1 MTEKSGETSVRITPY
16 AGRYE
21 TFRALHHGARPLLLP
36 NAWDRAT
43 ALALAAAGF
52 AAVGTT
58 SLGVAAAA
66 GRPDAEG
73 STRAETLGLAGVAT
87 RLTCPLTVD
96 IEGGFGGGPEEIA
109 ALCAEL
115 AALGAAGVNLEDG
128 RPDGTLADPRFQA
141 DAVAAIKERVP
152 DLFVNAR
159 TDPYWLGLD
168 APLRTA
174 LDRAATYAEAGAD
187 GVFVPGIATAADIS
201 TAVENL
207 RTPGM
212 PKPPR
217 KGEPLTYNY
226 PGSGSAGGRANS
238 QPVDNARLPLNVL
251 FLPAHHTLAALADL
265 GVARISL
272 GSLLYRAALHAA
284 VTTAQAIAENTPI
297 RTDLPSYGEIQKLIG
312 PPAR

>member
-1 MTEKSGETSVRITPY
+1 MTS
-16 AGRYE
+16 YE
-21 TFRALHHGARPLLLP
+21 DFRALHHGGGPLLLP
-36 NAWDRAT
+36 NAWDHTT

-73 STRAETLGLAGVAT
+73 ATRAETLALAGVAD
-87 RLTCPLTVD
+87 RLPCPLTVD

-115 AALGAAGVNLEDG
+115 AGLGVAGVNLEDG
-128 RPDGTLADPRFQA
+128 RPDGTLVDPRFLA
-141 DAVAAIKERVP
+141 DAVSAIKERVP

-187 GVFVPGIATAADIS
+187 GVFIPGIAAAEDIS

-207 RTPGM
+207 RNAGAPTSSRRGT
-212 PKPPR
+212 
-217 KGEPLTYNY
+217 PLTFNS
-226 PGSGSAGGRANS
+226 SGHGGADARVNS
-238 QPVDNARLPLNVL
+238 QPVDNAPLPLNVL
-251 FLPAHHTLAALADL
+251 FLPAHHTLTALADL
-265 GVARISL
+265 GVARVSL

-284 VTTAQAIAENTPI
+284 VTTARAIADGAPV
-297 RTDLPSYGEIQKLIG
+297 RTDLPSYGEIQKLIE
-312 PPAR
+312 P

>member
-1 MTEKSGETSVRITPY
+1 MTTYG
-16 AGRYE
+16 G
-21 TFRALHHGARPLLLP
+21 FRALHRRGEPLLLP
-36 NAWDRAT
+36 NAWDHAT

-73 STRAETLGLAGVAT
+73 ATRAETLALAGVAA
-87 RLTCPLTVD
+87 RLPCPLTVD
-96 IEGGFGGGPEEIA
+96 IEGGFGGGPEDIA

-115 AALGAAGVNLEDG
+115 ATLGAAGVNLEDG

-141 DAVAAIKERVP
+141 DAVSAITERVP

-187 GVFVPGIATAADIS
+187 GIFIPGITTGTDIS
-201 TAVENL
+201 TAV
-207 RTPGM
+207 
-212 PKPPR
+212 
-217 KGEPLTYNY
+217 
-226 PGSGSAGGRANS
+226 
-238 QPVDNARLPLNVL
+238 DNAPLPLNVL
-251 FLPAHHTLAALADL
+251 FLPAHHTLTALADL
-265 GVARISL
+265 GVARVSL

-284 VTTAQAIAENTPI
+284 VTTARAIADEVPV
-297 RTDLPSYGEIQKLIG
+297 RTDLPSYGEIQKLIE
-312 PPAR
+312 PSVR